1 MEPRPLVAIVGGPDV
16 DARIPLVEELRS
28 RFSFVVFGSDA
39 GKRTRFAEHEIPFRH
54 YPLTRR
60 VSPLGDLRAIR
71 ELHRAFE
78 ETRPSVVHAF
88 DTKPGIYA
96 CIAARRAG
104 VPVATSTIT
113 GLGSLYSSEGP
124 KTRLLRA
131 IYEGLQRI
139 ACRKADYTVFQN
151 HDDERR
157 LLAAGVATKGKT
169 AVVLGSGVDT
179 RTFDPHAM
187 PADTRERTRTSLGIA
202 PDAVVVTMVSRMTR
216 TKGALEFAEL
226 ARRCA
231 DAGPRVRF
239 LAVGPDDR
247 DSVDRLTPRE
257 LGELQAAV
265 LWTGARSDV
274 REILAASDVFVLPS
288 ACREGIPRSLLEA
301 ASTGL
306 PLVTTDT
313 PGCNEACRDGENG
326 FCVAEGDAD
335 ALARAVRRL
344 VVDEGLRRAF
354 GAASRRRARER
365 FDLRVVASQMARIWE
380 DRLAAVERAQLAQ
393 AASSPHSNIMSR

>member
-16 DARIPLVEELRS
+16 DARIALVEELGS

-39 GKRTRFAEHEIPFRH
+39 SKQARFADRGIPFRN

-104 VPVATSTIT
+104 VPVATATIT

-124 KTRLLRA
+124 TTRLLRA
-131 IYEGLQRI
+131 VYEGLQRI
-139 ACRKADYTVFQN
+139 ACRKADCTVFQN

-157 LLAAGVATKGKT
+157 LLAAGVATPGKT

-179 RTFDPHAM
+179 RAFDPQAL
-187 PADTRERTRTSLGIA
+187 PAGARERTRASLGIA
-202 PDAVVVTMVSRMTR
+202 EDAVVVTMVSRMTR
-216 TKGALEFAEL
+216 TKGALQFAEL

-231 DAGPRVRF
+231 DAGPHVRF

-247 DSVDRLTPRE
+247 DSVDRLSPRE
-257 LGELQAAV
+257 LGALQAAV

-288 ACREGIPRSLLEA
+288 ACREGIPRALLEA
-301 ASTGL
+301 ASSGL

-326 FCVAEGDAD
+326 FCVPEGDAE
-335 ALARAVRRL
+335 ALTRTVRRL
-344 VVDEGLRRAF
+344 VADESLRREF
-354 GAASRRRARER
+354 GAASRLRARER

-380 DRLAAVERAQLAQ
+380 DRLAAVERAQFAQ